1 MIKVLNNSFV
11 KNSFYLYLTNF
22 FDSILLILILP
33 FVARIFGPTIIG
45 EIGLAQSIGLIYLI
59 IIEYGFNVTA
69 TKKIAIKS
77 DKDSIALLI
86 GQIYSFKLL
95 LIPLII
101 LSNLI
106 LIYIHPLFS
115 DKPLLLLIVTFDA
128 FFQGLAPTWYFKGIQ
143 KFKYLA
149 YTKVTFRI
157 LALVAIFNFVNLKSD
172 SWIYLLLLCFS
183 SFLIAL
189 FQIIIMLS
197 QTGKVKLQ
205 SIKKAKPILKI
216 TSYNFLIYFLPTLF
230 NNIGIFILSY
240 FTAPIMIGY
249 YYAISK
255 IHRGFNTL
263 YTPIFESFFPYIAQ
277 EFSNNEKK
285 ALSKMTLYSLV
296 IFLIGITFFSII
308 IFFSSTLISIF
319 LGEKYLV
326 AENFLKAF
334 GALLPLTV
342 ISYTWGNQWMVI
354 VGKEKIF
361 SRISILS
368 NIVGIICLII
378 LVPKYLIY
386 AIPMAIGVSEI
397 IKIIFIL
404 RDLIYDN

>member
-1 MIKVLNNSFV
+1 
-11 KNSFYLYLTNF
+11 
-22 FDSILLILILP
+22 
-33 FVARIFGPTIIG
+33 
-45 EIGLAQSIGLIYLI
+45 
-59 IIEYGFNVTA
+59 
-69 TKKIAIKS
+69 
-77 DKDSIALLI
+77 
-86 GQIYSFKLL
+86 
-95 LIPLII
+95 
-101 LSNLI
+101 
-106 LIYIHPLFS
+106 
-115 DKPLLLLIVTFDA
+115 
-128 FFQGLAPTWYFKGIQ
+128 
-143 KFKYLA
+143 
-149 YTKVTFRI
+149 
-157 LALVAIFNFVNLKSD
+157 
-172 SWIYLLLLCFS
+172 
-183 SFLIAL
+183 
-189 FQIIIMLS
+189 
-197 QTGKVKLQ
+197 
-205 SIKKAKPILKI
+205 
-216 TSYNFLIYFLPTLF
+216 
-230 NNIGIFILSY
+230 
-240 FTAPIMIGY
+240 MIGY